1 MFRSPLM
8 KSPCYTGVPK
18 RLVANVISARTTT
31 QTRKQPT
38 HVMYSELVSISSVPK
53 WTVSV
58 SSMSMSLVLLY
69 SNYKTKKYAMF
80 WYNTFGMEKQTS
92 HYLLLK
98 KIKARTTAMI
108 MTTTANE
115 APTAAPTLPP
125 PSSRLPGSPLLSSSA
140 IKKV

>member
-1 MFRSPLM
+1 
-8 KSPCYTGVPK
+8 
-18 RLVANVISARTTT
+18 
-31 QTRKQPT
+31 
-38 HVMYSELVSISSVPK
+38 MYSELVSISSVPK